1 MHTFMDWITV
11 HPGPTAKVFDLHPA
25 YTNPDPSMARQDALS
40 VDSEHVT
47 CGLSA
52 DYKLSLA
59 GVGGADNAFWSVKG
73 D

>member
-1 MHTFMDWITV
+1 MH
-11 HPGPTAKVFDLHPA
+11 VFDTA
-25 YTNPDPSMARQDALS
+25 GKFVGQKTVA
-40 VDSEHVT
+40 VDSEYVT